1 MGNTLLGG
9 DRCLDVSG
17 ARLRY
22 RDAGRGEAVVLIHGW
37 TLDLDMW
44 EPQVRALA
52 QRFRVVSFDRRG
64 FGLSSGHPG
73 LAADAADVR
82 ALCQHLGIARAAFLG
97 MSQSARVLE
106 RIISAEPQ
114 LVSAL
119 VFDGA
124 PDMSPD
130 GRLTSNDVPLA
141 DYAALVRAEGMEAF
155 RKAWAAHPLARLVT
169 TDSRMHELVKR
180 MIARYPGKDLG
191 NGADAAGSDPEPAPA
206 TVDLASIRVPV
217 LVLNGELDL
226 ETRRR
231 AGDQLAS
238 LIPAAQRALIPR
250 AGHLSNLDNS
260 ITYNDTLLRFLGR

>member
-1 MGNTLLGG
+1 MGEGLLGA
-9 DRCLDVSG
+9 DRYLDVSG
-17 ARLRY
+17 VRLRY
-22 RDAGRGEAVVLIHGW
+22 RDEGRGQAVVLIHGW

-44 EPQVRALA
+44 EPQVPALA
-52 QRFRVVSFDRRG
+52 RRFRVVRFDRRG

-82 ALCQHLGIARAAFLG
+82 ALCQHLGIVRAAFLG

-106 RIISAEPQ
+106 RLIAAEPQ

-119 VFDGA
+119 MFDGA
-124 PDMSPD
+124 PDMSPG

-141 DYAALVRAEGMEAF
+141 EFAALVQAEGMDAF
-155 RKAWAAHPLARLVT
+155 RKEWAAHQLARLVT

-180 MIARYPGKDLG
+180 MIARYPGKDLES
-191 NGADAAGSDPEPAPA
+191 GADAAGSELGPAPG
-206 TVDLASIRVPV
+206 TVDLSSICVPV

-231 AGDQLAS
+231 AGDQLAA
-238 LIPAAQRALIPR
+238 LIPAARRALIPR

-260 ITYNDTLLRFLGR
+260 ITYNDTLLRFLDG